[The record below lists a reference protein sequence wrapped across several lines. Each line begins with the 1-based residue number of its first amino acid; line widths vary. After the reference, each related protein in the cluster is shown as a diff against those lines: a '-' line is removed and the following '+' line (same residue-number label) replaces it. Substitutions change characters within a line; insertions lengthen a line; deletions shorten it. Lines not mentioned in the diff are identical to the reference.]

1 MGLRVAN
8 NISAI
13 GAHRQLGITDSKVS
27 KSLERLSSGLRINRA
42 KDDAAGLSMSRKFDA
57 QVKSQAVA
65 ANNTTQANSLLQI
78 AEGGVEQIDA
88 ILVRLKELST
98 QASSK
103 NNEQNL
109 SDLNA
114 EATQLLTEMDR
125 IASTTTFQGASLLT
139 GYGTKGLVA
148 ADAGSVGSVS
158 NMYDFDTSNFKGTDA
173 ESIHFTSAGAS
184 VITMVYTGSG
194 SVETQTLTVG
204 SGGDTY
210 DFSTFGVS
218 FKTTTAA
225 DSAALATSVASVGD
239 TMTMS
244 VADATFQV
252 GETNSSDY
260 RISFQL
266 DAMNQTGL
274 SVGNVDLST
283 LANARSSLDMID
295 NAMTALNSSRADIG
309 AIQNRLDYTFANLN
323 IAIENNTA
331 AMSVIQDVDMA
342 AEMTSFTKN
351 QILIQSGTAML
362 AQANSAPQTVLQLI
376 G

>member
-8 NISAI
+8 NIAAVN
-13 GAHRQLGITDSKVS
+13 AHRQLGVTDSKVS
-27 KSLERLSSGLRINRA
+27 KSLERLSSGFRINRA
-42 KDDAAGLSMSRKFDA
+42 KDDAAGLSMARKFDA
-57 QVKSQAVA
+57 QVRSQAVA
-65 ANNTTQANSLLQI
+65 ANNTQQANSLLQI
-78 AEGGVEQIDA
+78 AEGGVEQIDS
-88 ILVRLKELST
+88 ILVRLKELAT

-109 SDLNA
+109 NDLNA
-114 EATQLLTEMDR
+114 EASQLLTEMDR
-125 IASTTTFQGASLLT
+125 IATTTTFQGSSLLT

-148 ADAGSVGSVS
+148 ADAASVGSVS
-158 NMYDFDTSNFKGTDA
+158 NMYDFDTSNFKGGDA

-184 VITMVYTGSG
+184 VITMVFTGTG
-194 SVETQTLTVG
+194 TVETQTLTVG

-210 DFSTFGVS
+210 DFTTFGVS

-239 TMTMS
+239 TLTAS

-252 GETNSSDY
+252 GERNTSDY

-266 DAMNQTGL
+266 DAMNQGGL
-274 SVGNVDLST
+274 SVGAVDMSS
-283 LANARSSLDMID
+283 LADARSSIDMID
-295 NAMTALNSSRADIG
+295 NAMTALNASRAEIG

-342 AEMTSFTKN
+342 AEMTNFTKN
-351 QILIQSGTAML
+351 QILMQSGTAML
-362 AQANSAPQTVLQLI
+362 SQANMAPQGILSLI

>member
-42 KDDAAGLSMSRKFDA
+42 KDDAAGLSMSRKFAA

-78 AEGGVEQIDA
+78 AEGGVEQIDS
-88 ILVRLKELST
+88 ILVRLKELAT

-114 EATQLLTEMDR
+114 EADQLLKEMDR
-125 IASTTTFQGASLLT
+125 IATTTTFQGSSLLT
-139 GYGTKGLVA
+139 GYGTKGLVS
-148 ADAGSVGSVS
+148 ADATSVGKISNVYELDVS
-158 NMYDFDTSNFKGTDA
+158 AFKGKDEET
-173 ESIHFTSAGAS
+173 IGFTSAGAS
-184 VITMVYTGSG
+184 VITMVYTGNG
-194 SVETQTLTVG
+194 TVETQTLTVG

-210 DFSTFGVS
+210 DFNTFGVS

-225 DSAALATSVASVGD
+225 DSAVLATSAVECGEV
-239 TMTMS
+239 MTMS

-252 GETNSSDY
+252 GEKNTGDY

-266 DAMNQTGL
+266 DSMDSTGL
-274 SVGNVDLST
+274 SVGAVDLSS
-283 LANARSSLDMID
+283 LADAQSSMDLID

-309 AIQNRLDYTFANLN
+309 AIQNRLDYTYANLN

-351 QILIQSGTAML
+351 QILMQSGTAML